1 MREQEDDTVYMRTKW
16 RCSACGNLNSM
27 EFDNVCRRCMD
38 RALELDAGKLSTL
51 SSPQRGGE

>member
-16 RCSACGNLNSM
+16 RCSACGNVNSM

-38 RALELDAGKLSTL
+38 RALELDAGKLSSL
-51 SSPQRGGE
+51 SSPEGK